1 MRWKYYLNTRFEAI
15 HGIIFKSGP
24 REYIFYSG
32 CLAVSE
38 VWKHWFLASSEVKL
52 RPAELYALIVL
63 SRDHSGPPHHHTA
76 CHSAPQRAE
85 WLILTL
91 CMHAYEMHTYKIHA
105 HKTHAREMHAHE
117 VHAHE
122 VHAHETHAREVHIYE
137 THDHETHA
145 HKTHA
150 HEMYVH
156 EMYVYRYTPVKHTP
170 IRHTPM
176 KDIPMR

>member
-1 MRWKYYLNTRFEAI
+1 MSALSFIMIERKERLRKLKRSSSLKPITLLMKTIMLKKRNC
-15 HGIIFKSGP
+15 GP
-24 REYIFYSG
+24 ING
-32 CLAVSE
+32 
-38 VWKHWFLASSEVKL
+38 H
-52 RPAELYALIVL
+52 
-63 SRDHSGPPHHHTA
+63 RDHSGPPHHHTT

-105 HKTHAREMHAHE
+105 HKTHAREMHAYE

-150 HEMYVH
+150 H
-156 EMYVYRYTPVKHTP
+156 TN
-170 IRHTPM
+170 
-176 KDIPMR
+176 